1 MDNPRDTLVTLTRII
16 QSLYYA
22 PAGRYIK
29 RKCRQRAQYYSSC
42 GNIGYT
48 TLEKTEEAIKNGKS
62 RVTGNIGYTML
73 EKTEGAIMN
82 GQSRNTGNIGYTM
95 LGKNKGAIKNGQSR
109 VTGNINI
116 LGTQR

>member
-62 RVTGNIGYTML
+62 RVTGNI
-73 EKTEGAIMN
+73 
-82 GQSRNTGNIGYTM
+82 
-95 LGKNKGAIKNGQSR
+95 
-109 VTGNINI
+109 NI
-116 LGTQR
+116 LGTQCYRKLKGQSRMDNPETLATLGTQC